1 MNSTKK
7 SLIIV
12 PTYDENDYRFP
23 TFQIDGIDEQLN
35 KISKDNLIED
45 YKKSLE
51 TFPIFFEKFDL
62 LFNIEN
68 PLSIPIRD
76 NFKKN
81 GLNLSTLRINYLFL
95 NRKIE
100 IFFTVLNNKNIRK
113 TEDNE
118 FLNIMKDFIDKNSS
132 TIYVNDIEE
141 IKLYFNTQ
149 IEKENKVFELI
160 KSKGNNY
167 SPSITYL
174 NVLIKFIL
182 QLLIEIISLLENI
195 INKKKLKEI
204 ENNILSKFYNYL
216 YVLESIN
223 EVFENF
229 YLISNQSLWD
239 YPKNS
244 EKWNKINKHFKRIL
258 LYSRND
264 IIQRIKNIEDM
275 VNLMYASES

>member
-12 PTYDENDYRFP
+12 PAYDENDYRFP

-51 TFPIFFEKFDL
+51 TFPIFFERFDL
-62 LFNIEN
+62 LFNMEN

-118 FLNIMKDFIDKNSS
+118 FLNIMRDFIDKNSS

-141 IKLYFNTQ
+141 IKLHFNNQ

-160 KSKGNNY
+160 NSKGNNY
-167 SPSITYL
+167 SPSIT
-174 NVLIKFIL
+174 
-182 QLLIEIISLLENI
+182 
-195 INKKKLKEI
+195 
-204 ENNILSKFYNYL
+204 
-216 YVLESIN
+216 
-223 EVFENF
+223 
-229 YLISNQSLWD
+229 
-239 YPKNS
+239 
-244 EKWNKINKHFKRIL
+244 
-258 LYSRND
+258 
-264 IIQRIKNIEDM
+264 
-275 VNLMYASES
+275 